1 MYIASTEKCNYIH
14 LGLARKLRSNY
25 ASCLILWLRIAN
37 KKPSHETGR
46 RLQVHQFE
54 FNFIVTVTMTVKFN
68 VLRNIHLRKHME
80 QKWYNYRNSSFATFR
95 QNLL

>member
-1 MYIASTEKCNYIH
+1 MYIASTEKCDYIH

-46 RLQVHQFE
+46 RLQVH
-54 FNFIVTVTMTVKFN
+54 
-68 VLRNIHLRKHME
+68 
-80 QKWYNYRNSSFATFR
+80 
-95 QNLL
+95 

>member
-1 MYIASTEKCNYIH
+1 MYIASTEKCDYIH

-25 ASCLILWLRIAN
+25 ASCLILWLRIIAN

-46 RLQVHQFE
+46 RLQVHQLE

-68 VLRNIHLRKHME
+68 VLRNIHKYTMPS
-80 QKWYNYRNSSFATFR
+80 K
-95 QNLL
+95 